1 MIEELKQ
8 KVLFAQNVPDVAQ
21 GALGASLGTAG
32 VAGLTGWIDLFS
44 STFSIVLA
52 LAGFIVTVLSGINLW
67 HKIKQSKIKTER
79 DRLELEQLRKQLRD
93 MVQKD

>member
-8 KVLFAQNVPDVAQ
+8 KILSDPNVPDVAQ

-32 VAGLTGWIDLFS
+32 VADLTGVIDLFG
-44 STFSIVLA
+44 STFSILLA
-52 LAGFIVTVLSGINLW
+52 FAGLIVTILSGINLW

-79 DRLELEQLRKQLRD
+79 DHLELEQLRKQLRD
-93 MVQKD
+93 TVQKG